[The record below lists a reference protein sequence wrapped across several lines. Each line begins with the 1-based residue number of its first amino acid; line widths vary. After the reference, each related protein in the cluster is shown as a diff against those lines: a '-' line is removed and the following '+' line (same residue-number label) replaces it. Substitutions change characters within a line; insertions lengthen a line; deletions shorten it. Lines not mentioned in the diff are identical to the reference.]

1 MIMSKTIIDAAKY
14 VYSTLGAGHE
24 EAIYRDALSIELQD
38 RGFTVKTEAPVSIKY
53 RSKKGKDMIVGS
65 GKIDLYII
73 KAGKYTVVELKTV
86 GRILKE
92 GGNKTKETT
101 KEYIQ
106 LKKYLEALDIENG
119 MLINFPF
126 PPEDKPEIIE

>member
-1 MIMSKTIIDAAKY
+1 MSKTIIDAAKY

-24 EAIYRDALSIELQD
+24 EAIYRDAMSIELQD

-53 RSKKGKDMIVGS
+53 RSKKGKNMIVGS

-92 GGNKTKETT
+92 GGNKTKENT

-106 LKKYLEALDIENG
+106 LKKYLEALDIANG

>member
-1 MIMSKTIIDAAKY
+1 MSKTIIDAAKY

-65 GKIDLYII
+65 GKIDLYIV

-86 GRILKE
+86 GRIFKE
-92 GGNKTKETT
+92 GGNKTKENT

>member
-1 MIMSKTIIDAAKY
+1 MSKIIIDAAKY

-65 GKIDLYII
+65 GKIDLYIM

-92 GGNKTKETT
+92 GGNKTKENT

>member
-1 MIMSKTIIDAAKY
+1 MSKTIIDAAKY

-53 RSKKGKDMIVGS
+53 KSKKGKDMIVGS
-65 GKIDLYII
+65 GKIDLYIM
-73 KAGKYTVVELKTV
+73 KAREYTVIELKTV

-92 GGNKTKETT
+92 GGIKTKENT

>member
-1 MIMSKTIIDAAKY
+1 MSKAIIDAAKY
-14 VYSTLGAGHE
+14 VYKTLGAGHE
-24 EAIYRDALSIELQD
+24 EAIYRDAMSIELQD

-65 GKIDLYII
+65 GKIDLYLMKKGEHI
-73 KAGKYTVVELKTV
+73 VVELKTV

-92 GGNKTKETT
+92 GGKKTKDDT

-126 PPEDKPEIIE
+126 PPDDNPEIIE

>member
-1 MIMSKTIIDAAKY
+1 MSKAIIDAANY

-24 EAIYRDALSIELQD
+24 EVIYRDAMSIELQE
-38 RGFTVKTEAPVSIKY
+38 RGFTVKTEAPISIKY
-53 RSKKGKDMIVGS
+53 TSKKGKTMIVGS

-86 GRILKE
+86 SLILKE
-92 GGNKTKETT
+92 GGKKTKEDT

-106 LKKYLEALDIENG
+106 LKKYLNALDIENG

-126 PPEDKPEIIE
+126 PPEAKPEIIE

>member
-1 MIMSKTIIDAAKY
+1 MSKIIIDAAKY

-53 RSKKGKDMIVGS
+53 RSKKGKNMIVGS
-65 GKIDLYII
+65 GKIDLYIM
-73 KAGKYTVVELKTV
+73 KAKKYTVVELKTV

-92 GGNKTKETT
+92 GGNKTKENT

>member
-1 MIMSKTIIDAAKY
+1 MSKTIIDAAKY

-24 EAIYRDALSIELQD
+24 EAIYRDAMSVELQE

-65 GKIDLYII
+65 GKIDLYIM

-86 GRILKE
+86 GRIIKE
-92 GGNKTKETT
+92 GGNKTKENT

>member
-1 MIMSKTIIDAAKY
+1 MSKAIIDAAKY

-24 EAIYRDALSIELQD
+24 EAIYRDAMSIELQD

-65 GKIDLYII
+65 GKIDLYIM

-92 GGNKTKETT
+92 GGKKTKEQT

>member
-1 MIMSKTIIDAAKY
+1 MSKAIIDAAIY
-14 VYSTLGAGHE
+14 VYKTLGAGHE
-24 EAIYRDALSIELQD
+24 EAIYRDAMSIELQD

-53 RSKKGKDMIVGS
+53 KSKKGKDMIVGS
-65 GKIDLYII
+65 GKIDLYLM
-73 KAGKYTVVELKTV
+73 KSGKHIVVELKTV

-92 GGNKTKETT
+92 GGKKTKEDT

-106 LKKYLEALDIENG
+106 LKKYLEALDIDNG

>member
-1 MIMSKTIIDAAKY
+1 MSKTIIDAAKY

-92 GGNKTKETT
+92 GGKKTKEDT

-106 LKKYLEALDIENG
+106 LKKYLEALDIKNG

-126 PPEDKPEIIE
+126 PSEDKPEVIE

>member
-1 MIMSKTIIDAAKY
+1 MSKTIIDAAKY

-24 EAIYRDALSIELQD
+24 EAIYRDAMSIELQD

-65 GKIDLYII
+65 GKIDLYIM
-73 KAGKYTVVELKTV
+73 KSAKYTVVELKTV

-92 GGNKTKETT
+92 GGKKTKEQT

>member
-1 MIMSKTIIDAAKY
+1 MNKAIIAAAKY

-24 EAIYRDALSIELQD
+24 EAIYRDAMSIELQD

-65 GKIDLYII
+65 GKIDLYIM

-86 GRILKE
+86 SRILKE
-92 GGNKTKETT
+92 GGKKTKEDT

>member
-1 MIMSKTIIDAAKY
+1 MSKTIIDAAKY

-65 GKIDLYII
+65 GKIDLYIV

-92 GGNKTKETT
+92 GGNKTKENT

>member
-1 MIMSKTIIDAAKY
+1 MSKAIIDAAKY

-65 GKIDLYII
+65 GKIDLYIV

-92 GGNKTKETT
+92 GGNKTKENT

>member
-1 MIMSKTIIDAAKY
+1 M
-14 VYSTLGAGHE
+14 
-24 EAIYRDALSIELQD
+24 SIELQD

-53 RSKKGKDMIVGS
+53 RSKKGKNMIVGS
-65 GKIDLYII
+65 GKIDLYIM
-73 KAGKYTVVELKTV
+73 KSEKYTVVELKTV

-92 GGNKTKETT
+92 GGKKTKEQT

>member
-1 MIMSKTIIDAAKY
+1 MSKTIIDAAKY

-24 EAIYRDALSIELQD
+24 EAIYRDAMSVELQD
-38 RGFTVKTEAPVSIKY
+38 RGFTVKTEAPVSIRY

-92 GGNKTKETT
+92 GGKKTKEQT

>member
-1 MIMSKTIIDAAKY
+1 MSKTIIDAAKY

-73 KAGKYTVVELKTV
+73 KAGKYTVIELKTV

-92 GGNKTKETT
+92 GGNKTKENT

>member
-1 MIMSKTIIDAAKY
+1 MSKTIIDAAKY

-92 GGNKTKETT
+92 GGNKTKENT

>member
-1 MIMSKTIIDAAKY
+1 MSKTIIDAAKY

-92 GGNKTKETT
+92 GGNKTKENT

-119 MLINFPF
+119 ILINFPF

>member
-1 MIMSKTIIDAAKY
+1 MSKTIIDAAKY

-24 EAIYRDALSIELQD
+24 EAIYRDAMSIELQD

-53 RSKKGKDMIVGS
+53 RSKKGKNMIVGS
-65 GKIDLYII
+65 GKIDLYIM
-73 KAGKYTVVELKTV
+73 KSEKYTVVELKTV

-92 GGNKTKETT
+92 GGKKTKEQT

>member
-1 MIMSKTIIDAAKY
+1 MSKTIIDAAKY

-53 RSKKGKDMIVGS
+53 RSKKGKDMIIGS
-65 GKIDLYII
+65 GKIDLYLM
-73 KAGKYTVVELKTV
+73 KNGKHTVVELKTV

-92 GGNKTKETT
+92 GGKKTKEDT

-106 LKKYLEALDIENG
+106 LKKYLEALDIDNG
-119 MLINFPF
+119 LLINFPF

>member
-1 MIMSKTIIDAAKY
+1 MSKTIIDAAKY

-53 RSKKGKDMIVGS
+53 PSKKGKDMIVGS

-92 GGNKTKETT
+92 GGNKTKENT

>member
-1 MIMSKTIIDAAKY
+1 MFIQP
-14 VYSTLGAGHE
+14 LGAGHE
-24 EAIYRDALSIELQD
+24 EAIYRDAMSIELQD

-92 GGNKTKETT
+92 GGNKTKENT

>member
-1 MIMSKTIIDAAKY
+1 MSKTIIDAAKY

-65 GKIDLYII
+65 GKIDLYIM
-73 KAGKYTVVELKTV
+73 KTGKYTVIELKTV

-92 GGNKTKETT
+92 GGNKTKENT

>member
-1 MIMSKTIIDAAKY
+1 MSKTIIDAAKY

-65 GKIDLYII
+65 GKIDLYIM

-92 GGNKTKETT
+92 GGNKTKENT

>member
-1 MIMSKTIIDAAKY
+1 MSKTIIDAAKY

-24 EAIYRDALSIELQD
+24 EAIYRDAMSIELQD

-53 RSKKGKDMIVGS
+53 RSKKGNDMIVGS
-65 GKIDLYII
+65 GKIDLYIM
-73 KAGKYTVVELKTV
+73 KAEKYTVIELKTV

-92 GGNKTKETT
+92 GGIKTKENT

>member
-1 MIMSKTIIDAAKY
+1 MNKSIIDAAKY

-92 GGNKTKETT
+92 GGNKTKENT

>member
-1 MIMSKTIIDAAKY
+1 MSKTIIDAAKY

-92 GGNKTKETT
+92 GGKKTKEET

-119 MLINFPF
+119 LLINFPF

>member
-1 MIMSKTIIDAAKY
+1 MSKTIIDAAKY

-24 EAIYRDALSIELQD
+24 EAIYRDAMSIELQD

-65 GKIDLYII
+65 GKIDLYIM

-92 GGNKTKETT
+92 GGKKTKEET

-106 LKKYLEALDIENG
+106 LKKYLEALNIENG
-119 MLINFPF
+119 LLINFPF